1 MLFLNIL
8 GYVWFLKSTKKRQII
23 LEYLVV
29 LWNIL
34 KLKIYGLKLN
44 TNLRILKLFNLYI
57 NALKKVKWVWTS
69 KLDWR

>member
-29 LWNIL
+29 LWKIL
-34 KLKIYGLKLN
+34 KQTIYGLKLN
-44 TNLRILKLFNLYI
+44 TNLRILKLFDLYI
-57 NALKKVKWVWTS
+57 NALKKS
-69 KLDWR
+69 QMSMN

>member
-1 MLFLNIL
+1 MFLNIL

-57 NALKKVKWVWTS
+57 NALKKS
-69 KLDWR
+69 QMSMN